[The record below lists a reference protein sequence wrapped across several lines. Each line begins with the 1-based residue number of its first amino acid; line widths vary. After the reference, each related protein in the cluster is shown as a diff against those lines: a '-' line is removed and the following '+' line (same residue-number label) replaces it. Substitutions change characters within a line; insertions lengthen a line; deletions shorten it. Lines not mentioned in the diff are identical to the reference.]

1 MANKMVLNK
10 DEINQFTQDLIVY
23 HKEILSGIA
32 LVQRKMNGLN
42 GSGDVFHLD
51 KTSKKIKEL
60 LDTVNTDIIPIL
72 QNTLWESNR
81 CADLLI
87 QIMNGLDS

>member
-1 MANKMVLNK
+1 MANKVVLNQ
-10 DEINQFTQDLIVY
+10 DEINEFTQDLKAY
-23 HKEILSGIA
+23 HKEILSGIEI
-32 LVQRKMNGLN
+32 VQREMNGLN
-42 GSGDVFHLD
+42 GSEDVFHLD

-60 LDTVNTDIIPIL
+60 LDTINTDVIPML

-87 QIMNGLDS
+87 QIMNGLDG

>member
-1 MANKMVLNK
+1 MANKVVLNK
-10 DEINQFTQDLIVY
+10 DEVNKFTQDLIVY

-42 GSGDVFHLD
+42 GSGDIFHLD

-60 LDTVNTDIIPIL
+60 LDTVDTDIIPIL
-72 QNTLWESNR
+72 KNTLWESNR